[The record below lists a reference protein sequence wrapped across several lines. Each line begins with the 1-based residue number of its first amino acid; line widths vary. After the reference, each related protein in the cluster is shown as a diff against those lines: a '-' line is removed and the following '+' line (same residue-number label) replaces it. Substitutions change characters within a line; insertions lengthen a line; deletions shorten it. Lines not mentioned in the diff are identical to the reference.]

1 MKHYAIY
8 GEIADPENLPAQLFK
23 VMPEAEL
30 SDLRGKQGAVF
41 SNAELEKHLEDDHRH
56 GRSKLV
62 NSGRSLCSLSAGE
75 RRKALLNYLL
85 DQQPDFLILD
95 NPFDSLDRE
104 SVEDLKLQLEKLSK
118 EIQVILLYHRQEDL
132 LPFIDEVFRIKSGK
146 AIRHS
151 KAGFHPEDTSRVDLS
166 QLQSLPPPPVCFK
179 KQPEVLV
186 KLEQVSVRY
195 EDRPILSNI
204 SWEVKKGEFWK
215 LSGPNGAGKTTL
227 LSMIYGDNPKAY
239 GENIFLF
246 GNRKGSG
253 ETVWEI
259 KRKIGY
265 FSPNLTE
272 FFTRRNTVL
281 EMIISGLLDSVG
293 LYQKPSRQQ
302 VVCAEE
308 WLKLLKMEDLQKKI
322 FVDLPLLEQREVLI
336 ARAMIKHPPLLI
348 LDEPTTGLNDESALT
363 ITGLVNSIA
372 RNSDTA
378 IIYVSHREEKG
389 LMPERELSLIPGEKG
404 SRGEISSF

>member
-8 GEIADPENLPAQLFK
+8 GEIADPENLPAELFK
-23 VMPEAEL
+23 LMPNTEL
-30 SDLRGKQGAVF
+30 RDLQGKEGVVF
-41 SNAELEKHLEDDHRH
+41 STAELEKHLEDDHRH
-56 GRSKLV
+56 GRSNLV
-62 NSGRSLCSLSAGE
+62 SSGRSLCSLSAGE
-75 RRKALLNYLL
+75 RRKALLDYLL
-85 DQQPDFLILD
+85 DQQPDFLVLD

-104 SVEDLKLQLEKLSK
+104 SVEDLKLRLKELSK
-118 EIQVILLYHRQEDL
+118 KIQLILLYHRQEDL
-132 LPFIDEVFRIKSGK
+132 LPFIDEVFSIKSGK
-146 AIRHS
+146 AERHS
-151 KAGFHPEDTSRVDLS
+151 KAGFHPKETSSTDLS
-166 QLQSLPPPPVCFK
+166 KLPSLPPSPVCFK
-179 KQPEVLV
+179 GLPEVLV
-186 KLEQVSVRY
+186 KLEDVSVLY

-246 GNRKGSG
+246 GNKKGSG

-281 EMIISGLLDSVG
+281 EMLISGLVDSVG
-293 LYQKPSRQQ
+293 LYQKPARQQ
-302 VVCAEE
+302 LVCAEE
-308 WLKLLKMEDLQKKI
+308 WLKLLNMEHLRKKI
-322 FVDLPLLEQREVLI
+322 FVDLPLLEQRVVLI

-348 LDEPTTGLNDESALT
+348 LDEPTAGLNDKSALT

-378 IIYVSHREEKG
+378 IIFVSHREEKG
-389 LMPERELSLIPGEKG
+389 LLPEKEFSLIPGENG
-404 SRGEISSF
+404 STGEIRP